1 MSFSRKSTNLSNYFK
16 ELRVKRDLS
25 PGGLAS
31 LISRNN
37 ISKVGNIIRT
47 FEISGE
53 INSYWFE
60 LLVNELKPNPILM
73 DKKIKED
80 LEKKRNSW
88 NEYVSKPINPF
99 NPFLTIRYL
108 PGFYGKKEI
117 PFSFLNSRQ
126 DAEEWAATELK
137 KCRAKG
143 FLDWSREEQTI
154 FDKGGSNPRRIT
166 IGYQQQKC
174 SAWMQISGSS
184 KRFLLNEDGSVN
196 FLIE

>member
-1 MSFSRKSTNLSNYFK
+1 MPFLRKSSNLSNYFK

-31 LISRNN
+31 IISQNN
-37 ISKVGNIIRT
+37 IPKVGNIIRT

-73 DKKIKED
+73 EKKIKED

-88 NEYVSKPINPF
+88 KEYLSKPI

-108 PGFYGKKEI
+108 PGFYVKKEI
-117 PFSFLNSRQ
+117 PFCFLNSRQ

-137 KCRAKG
+137 KFRANG
-143 FLDWSREEQTI
+143 FLDWSREEQTS
-154 FDKGGSNPRRIT
+154 FDKGGSNPRRIK
-166 IGYQQQKC
+166 IGYKQQKC
-174 SAWMQISGSS
+174 SAWMKLSGSS
-184 KRFLLNEDGSVN
+184 KRFLFNEDGSVN

>member
-1 MSFSRKSTNLSNYFK
+1 MPLLRKSSNLSNYFK

-53 INSYWFE
+53 INSHWFE
-60 LLVNELKPNPILM
+60 LLVDELKPNPILM
-73 DKKIKED
+73 EQKIKADIED
-80 LEKKRNSW
+80 ERNSW
-88 NEYVSKPINPF
+88 NEYVSKPIDPI
-99 NPFLTIRYL
+99 LTIRYT
-108 PGFYGKKEI
+108 PGFYGTKEI
-117 PFSFLNSRQ
+117 PFCFLNSRN
-126 DAEEWAATELK
+126 DAEDWAATELHK
-137 KCRAKG
+137 FRAKG

-154 FDKGGSNPRRIT
+154 FDKGGSNPRRII
-166 IGYQQQKC
+166 IGFQQPKC
-174 SAWMQISGSS
+174 AAWMKVSGSS
-184 KRFLLNEDGSVN
+184 KKFILNQDSSAD

>member
-1 MSFSRKSTNLSNYFK
+1 MTFLRKSSNLSNYFK

-37 ISKVGNIIRT
+37 IPKVGNIIRT

-53 INSYWFE
+53 INSHWFE

-73 DKKIKED
+73 EQKIKADIED
-80 LEKKRNSW
+80 ERDSW
-88 NEYVSKPINPF
+88 NEYVSKPF
-99 NPFLTIRYL
+99 DPFLTIRYI
-108 PGFYGKKEI
+108 PGFYGTKEI
-117 PFSFLNSRQ
+117 PFCFLNSRNN
-126 DAEEWAATELK
+126 AEDWAATELHK
-137 KCRAKG
+137 FRAKG

-154 FDKGGSNPRRIT
+154 FDKGGLNPRRIK
-166 IGYQQQKC
+166 IGFQQPKC
-174 SAWMQISGSS
+174 AAWMKVSGSS
-184 KRFLLNEDGSVN
+184 KKFILNQDGSPD

>member
-1 MSFSRKSTNLSNYFK
+1 MPLLRKSSNLSNYFK

-53 INSYWFE
+53 INSHWFE
-60 LLVNELKPNPILM
+60 LLVDELKPNPILM
-73 DKKIKED
+73 EQKIKADIED
-80 LEKKRNSW
+80 ERNSW
-88 NEYVSKPINPF
+88 NEYVSKPID
-99 NPFLTIRYL
+99 PFLTIRYT
-108 PGFYGKKEI
+108 PGFYGTKEI
-117 PFSFLNSRQ
+117 PFCFLNSRN
-126 DAEEWAATELK
+126 DAEDWAATELHK
-137 KCRAKG
+137 FRANG

-154 FDKGGSNPRRIT
+154 FDKGGSNPRRIK
-166 IGYQQQKC
+166 IGYQQTKC
-174 SAWMQISGSS
+174 SAWMKVSGSS
-184 KRFLLNEDGSVN
+184 KRFLLNEDGSIN

>member
-1 MSFSRKSTNLSNYFK
+1 MPLLRKSSNLSNYFK

-53 INSYWFE
+53 INSHWFE
-60 LLVNELKPNPILM
+60 LLVDELKPNPILM
-73 DKKIKED
+73 EQKIKADIED
-80 LEKKRNSW
+80 ERNSW
-88 NEYVSKPINPF
+88 DEYVSKPIDPI
-99 NPFLTIRYL
+99 LTIRYT
-108 PGFYGKKEI
+108 PGFYGTKEI
-117 PFSFLNSRQ
+117 PFCFLNSRN
-126 DAEEWAATELK
+126 DAEDWAATELHK
-137 KCRAKG
+137 FRAKG

-154 FDKGGSNPRRIT
+154 FDKGGSNPRRIK
-166 IGYQQQKC
+166 IGFQQPKC
-174 SAWMQISGSS
+174 VAWMKVSGSS
-184 KRFLLNEDGSVN
+184 KKFLLNQDGSVN

>member
-1 MSFSRKSTNLSNYFK
+1 MPFLRKSSNLSNYFK

-31 LISRNN
+31 LISQNN
-37 ISKVGNIIRT
+37 IPKVGNIIRK

-60 LLVNELKPNPILM
+60 LLANELKPNPILM
-73 DKKIKED
+73 EKKIKED

-88 NEYVSKPINPF
+88 KEYLSKPI

-117 PFSFLNSRQ
+117 PFCFLNSRE
-126 DAEEWAATELK
+126 DAEEWSATELK
-137 KCRAKG
+137 KFRANG

-154 FDKGGSNPRRIT
+154 FDKGGSNPRRIK

-174 SAWMQISGSS
+174 SAWMKVSGSS
-184 KRFLLNEDGSVN
+184 KRFLLNEDGSFN